1 MDIEY
6 FENEGKESLLIKVS
20 GDCDMYS
27 AQNFLINI
35 TKKINSG
42 YINIY
47 MDFNNVI
54 YLDSSGIGAIIRIIR
69 LSKEKNVNLKFRGI
83 TGMPRKVLK
92 MSNIL
97 TLISEEI

>member
-6 FENEGKESLLIKVS
+6 LENEGKKNLLIKVS

-27 AQNFLINI
+27 AQDFFIKV

-47 MDFNNVI
+47 LDFSNVI
-54 YLDSSGIGAIIRIIR
+54 YLDSSGVGAIIRIIR
-69 LSKEKNVNLKFRGI
+69 LSRDKNVNLKFRGI
-83 TGMPRKVLK
+83 IGMPRKVLK

-97 TLISEEI
+97 TLISEET

>member
-6 FENEGKESLLIKVS
+6 LENDGKKSLLIKVS

-27 AQNFLINI
+27 AQNFFISV
-35 TKKINSG
+35 TTKINSG
-42 YINIY
+42 YISIY
-47 MDFNNVI
+47 LDFSNVI
-54 YLDSSGIGAIIRIIR
+54 YLDSSGVGAIIRIIR
-69 LSKEKNVNLKFRGI
+69 LSREKNVNLKFRGI